1 MKTRSLMTRY
11 SLAAALLLLLA
22 LAVFSN
28 SPHSATVKA
37 RSKAVATTP
46 ISHIVVIMEEN
57 HTFDNIFGAFPG
69 ANGVTEPQAANPLS
83 SDIDHEGPAT
93 IAAIDGGKMDG
104 FNARGE
110 VQYKQSD
117 VPTYWA
123 YAQQF
128 GLGDNFFSSDATE
141 STPNHLGM
149 FAGQSGGMDRIS
161 SDGCTGPQ
169 SEILHNRS
177 VSGQE
182 FWAYPCYNIS
192 SLPTLLDAASVS
204 WKYYSSTGIWDAPL
218 FLQSYYKSPNNIR
231 KSGQFVSDVQSGNLA
246 SVSFVMPTGGDVSD
260 HPPGHI
266 QIAQNWVAGEI
277 NAIMKSP
284 YWQSTAIF
292 LTWDDWGGFYDHV
305 APPTLDA
312 DGLGPRAP
320 LIVISPYAKSGY
332 IGHNQGEFASFDKF
346 IEEDF
351 GLGNLG
357 QRDSLPQTSDLMDF
371 FDFTQTPQPPFLV
384 KNLPNATPLL
394 FTPSAGD
401 AVGGKAVQGSIQ
413 PEVAS
418 YGQTVLFSIV
428 YAGAMPPTVNNVV
441 IDGAAYPMTAMGPIA
456 QGSVSGELY
465 QYSAVLPPGSH
476 TTHFSFTAPNG
487 VSDSAPENV
496 SDYANPVVAPF
507 SLAVGSSNTGATVLS
522 GQPSTFSV
530 VYTSPSGL
538 APTEAFVDIDGVAHA
553 LTPNGSNWQSGVTFT
568 YTTTLATGVHYNR
581 YRFNDGSG
589 EVTYVGSDSPSV
601 SPLLL
606 TSGKVSPTSGNTGT
620 VFTFTTTYKNS
631 AGDAPTSALALVD
644 GTLSYPMTL
653 VSGNYKKGAV
663 FSVSTTLLTGNHTF
677 TFVFYDSTMT
687 PVAAWGE
694 PTSPSVF
701 AGPNVGAS
709 ATPVAAGTIISP
721 THDQD
726 PDQYNDTN

>member
-1 MKTRSLMTRY
+1 MKVRYLITRY
-11 SLAAALLLLLA
+11 SLITALLLLLV
-22 LAVFSN
+22 LAVFFN
-28 SPHSATVKA
+28 SPRSAPVKA
-37 RSKAVATTP
+37 RSRVAATTP

-57 HTFDNIFGAFPG
+57 HTFDSLFGTFPG

-83 SDIDHEGPAT
+83 SDIDHQGPAA

-110 VQYKQSD
+110 VQYTQSD
-117 VPTYWA
+117 IPTYWA
-123 YAQQF
+123 YAKQF
-128 GLGDNFFSSDATE
+128 GLGDNFFSSDAEE
-141 STPNHLGM
+141 STPNHLSM
-149 FAGQSGGMDRIS
+149 FAGQTGGMDGVSI
-161 SDGCTGPQ
+161 DGCTGPQ
-169 SEILHNRS
+169 SEILHSRS

-182 FWAYPCYNIS
+182 FWGYPCYNMS

-231 KSGQFVSDVQSGNLA
+231 KTGQFVSDVQSGNLA

-260 HPPGHI
+260 HPPAHI
-266 QIAQNWVAGEI
+266 QIAQNWVAGQI
-277 NAIMKSP
+277 NAIMKSA

-305 APPTLDA
+305 APPTLDS

-357 QRDSLPQTSDLMDF
+357 QRDSLPQTGDLMDF

-384 KNLPNATPLL
+384 KNLPNASPLL
-394 FTPSAGD
+394 FTPSSGDTVAGI
-401 AVGGKAVQGSIQ
+401 AIQGSIQ

-418 YGQTVLFSIV
+418 YGQTILFSIV

-441 IDGAAYPMTAMGPIA
+441 IDSVAYPMTAKGPIK
-456 QGSVSGELY
+456 QGSISGELY
-465 QYSAVLPPGSH
+465 QYSTVLPPGAH
-476 TTHFSFTAPNG
+476 KTHFSFTAPNG
-487 VSDSAPENV
+487 VSDTAPENV

-507 SLAVGSSNTGATVLS
+507 SLVTTASNTGAVLT
-522 GQPSTFSV
+522 GQLSTFSV
-530 VYTSPSGL
+530 VYTSPAGL
-538 APTEAFVDIDGVAHA
+538 PPTEAFVDIDGVANA
-553 LTPNGSNWQSGVTFT
+553 MTPNGSNWQAGVTFT
-568 YTTTLATGVHYNR
+568 YTATLATALHFTR

-589 EVTYVGSDSPSV
+589 EIAFVGTDAPAV

-606 TSGKVSPTSGNTGT
+606 INGKVSPTSGNTGT
-620 VFTFTTTYKNS
+620 IFTFTTTYKNS
-631 AGDAPTSALALVD
+631 IGDAPTSAIALVD
-644 GTLSYPMTL
+644 GTLSFPMTF
-653 VSGNYKKGAV
+653 VSGNYKKGAL
-663 FSVSTTLLTGNHTF
+663 FSVSTTLPTGNHTF
-677 TFVFYDSTMT
+677 TFVFYDSTMN

-709 ATPVAAGTIISP
+709 ATPIPAGTIISP

-726 PDQYNDTN
+726 PDQNNDTN